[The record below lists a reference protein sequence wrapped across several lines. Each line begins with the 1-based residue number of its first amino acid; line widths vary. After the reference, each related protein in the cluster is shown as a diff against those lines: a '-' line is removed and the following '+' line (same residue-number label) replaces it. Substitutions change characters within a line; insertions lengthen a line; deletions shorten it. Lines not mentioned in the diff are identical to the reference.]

1 MKWIDYEAL
10 KKMINDQRMTGPE
23 TIHGLDHWE
32 QVEHNGLLL
41 AKKTGADPTIIKL
54 FALFHDSRRID
65 DGYDPEHGPR
75 AALFLDSCRGQ
86 YFELEEKKYN
96 LLKHACHYH
105 TKEHASDN
113 ISINTCY
120 DADRLDLAR
129 AGYRSDPKK
138 MATDLGAKLA
148 EASREVPLSEI
159 RAWLKSKAKDIL

>member
-96 LLKHACHYH
+96 LLKQVSQK
-105 TKEHASDN
+105 TLDELVT
-113 ISINTCY
+113 ISLPQCKQGTFSPISTV
-120 DADRLDLAR
+120 
-129 AGYRSDPKK
+129 G
-138 MATDLGAKLA
+138 
-148 EASREVPLSEI
+148 
-159 RAWLKSKAKDIL
+159 KSPSKSPIS